1 LKKSPELSQ
10 VNDTLQKYKSFVQ
23 MYLLI
28 LALLEMAKMHD
39 RTDGLDDRTEGLDDR
54 NCSLDDR
61 NCSLDDR
68 TDGLDDRTEGLD
80 DRNDSLGV
88 DELDP
93 IGDLLDELFLVE
105 FLAKGSAA
113 LPVKMAA
120 AAEFSSCNIR
130 HVLLSAV
137 GLIIL

>member
-1 LKKSPELSQ
+1 
-10 VNDTLQKYKSFVQ
+10 
-23 MYLLI
+23 
-28 LALLEMAKMHD
+28 MAKMHD
-39 RTDGLDDRTEGLDDR
+39 RTDDGLDDRTEGLDDR
-54 NCSLDDR
+54 NCSLNDR

-68 TDGLDDRTEGLD
+68 TDGLDDRTEGLDDRTDGLDDRNCSLNDRTDGLDDRTDGLD

-105 FLAKGSAA
+105 FLSKGSAA